1 MYYIFLFL
9 YVGHKQTGK
18 GKNNFWKM
26 LKSLQI
32 SKRMGLKDLLRLLY
46 LSLLM
51 SVKERQTYSTFY
63 VSAFV
68 F

>member
-1 MYYIFLFL
+1 
-9 YVGHKQTGK
+9 
-18 GKNNFWKM
+18 M

-32 SKRMGLKDLLRLLY
+32 SKRMGLKDLLRLFY

-63 VSAFV
+63 ISAFV
-68 F
+68 FWSQSNLIKDSRALL